1 MLLVLAA
8 AVAGADV
15 DDVLL
20 SQSILLSYLASVS
33 SLAFIAENV
42 AKIIL

>member
-1 MLLVLAA
+1 MLLVLDA

-15 DDVLL
+15 DDVVL
-20 SQSILLSYLASVS
+20 SQSILSYLASFS